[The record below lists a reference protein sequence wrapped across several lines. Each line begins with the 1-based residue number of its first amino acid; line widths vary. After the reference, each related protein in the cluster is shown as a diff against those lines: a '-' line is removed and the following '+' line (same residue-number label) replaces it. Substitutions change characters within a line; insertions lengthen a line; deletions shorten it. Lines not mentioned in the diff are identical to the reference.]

1 MRQSM
6 GEIMATGADRP
17 EFTRSAV
24 GTTPAAS
31 TGLAERLEAPA
42 TTHNRVLLALPPE
55 ELALIAPHLER
66 VTIAA
71 LEVLAEAD
79 VRLEHVFFPETAVVS
94 AVRRTHDGTTI
105 ETGIVGREGMAGIA
119 VILGSD
125 WSPAVLMGQMPG
137 TVLRMPIEA
146 MRELLPALPA
156 LSDLLR
162 RFALAFL
169 DQCGQTIVCNSLH
182 QLEQRCARWL
192 LSAHDHVDG
201 NELHLT
207 HSVLAQMLAVRRA
220 GVTMAALALQRA
232 GLIRYSRGRIQ
243 IMDRAGLEAA
253 SCECYAT
260 VRGHLERL
268 LPETV

>member
-1 MRQSM
+1 MT
-6 GEIMATGADRP
+6 TGADQP
-17 EFTRSAV
+17 AFTRTAARTSVAAGAEGADGIAIA
-24 GTTPAAS
+24 GTTP
-31 TGLAERLEAPA
+31 
-42 TTHNRVLLALPPE
+42 NRVLRALPPE
-55 ELALIAPHLER
+55 ELALLAPHLQR

-71 LEVLAEAD
+71 LEVIAEAE
-79 VRLEHVFFPETAVVS
+79 VPLEHVFFPETAVVS

-137 TVLRMPIEA
+137 TVLRMPFETL
-146 MRELLPALPA
+146 REMLPALPT
-156 LSDLLR
+156 LGDILR
-162 RFALAFL
+162 RFTLTFL
-169 DQCGQTIVCNSLH
+169 DQCGQTIACNSLH
-182 QLEQRCARWL
+182 QIEQRCARWL
-192 LSAHDHVDG
+192 LTAHDHVDG
-201 NELHLT
+201 NELLLT

-220 GVTMAALALQRA
+220 GVTMAALALQGA
-232 GLIRYSRGRIQ
+232 GLISYSRGRIR

-268 LPETV
+268 LPESV